1 MLHLAKIQ
9 TIKDGEFYVKVNDT
23 LIKLYEGD
31 TINLNDTI
39 VSAKSNVVSVQIV
52 VLLDTHD
59 IVTINS
65 QGEIKLDTSLFND
78 TFENEELAFNSDAIN
93 DGFSAW
99 ANAKVDIKLLTQ
111 EEKNSIVEENIITE
125 DDSIISDSETLTEKF
140 LQRDNR
146 QTHVSANYDGQSALN
161 FNRIF
166 TSFNDD
172 KILADLLNRKNFDS
186 SKTLINTQNIPQII
200 LSSPPPPG
208 KFTMFRGLISKD
220 ENGIVIKDKILDD
233 ITPKV
238 DKPTTLSFV
247 QKLDED
253 LDTTIK
259 NTQIREEQAITED
272 KVLGEFAAKLDKPVS
287 LGFVQKLDEDFKV
300 DVEISRTVDTYQQDD
315 IPKVT
320 PIAKVLNPNMQAVK
334 PIELGVIDKKV
345 AIKQE
350 QDVIDKNVQTEKEQ
364 DIILKAENTE
374 LKLDNP
380 VALGLVQ
387 EIDKDLKVGIEI
399 LKTDDIYKQED
410 TQETISITKVS
421 NSNAEQINS
430 KADIIISG
438 DKLDSKITTKV
449 TSNQETIDTN
459 TNLSKLKSVKIYAE
473 NSYGNGYKS
482 SISIF
487 ENKGYH
493 QRGFGITTTDPSGKI
508 VKTVTGDAKEITNK
522 EKLVVEFDNPTDS
535 VDIALGWRAPYETA
549 KLIFKEG
556 GKNIGYAKVSGGAMP
571 KTVDFTRIIDSHK
584 TGAERESTIEYFDS
598 NNHKIKTEHSA
609 YRLDQHDLL
618 HKFEFPKLNGKER
631 IFDKVEITGF
641 DKDDD
646 FLLDV
651 IKYHQNIAE
660 FNIQVDKKYALKGE
674 VVAIMKVEEKEY
686 KVPIDT
692 NGHGKLKVPVKNL
705 DNDLS
710 KVNIKYVEMKDT
722 ENENLIINKSEDFDD
737 IKANNLSLSLKDVLK
752 IKGDEHSIKISGDTF
767 DKVTFKNDV
776 GKDGKGTWI
785 KISGNDGYDI
795 YINDAD
801 PTLKVKVEQIISDG
815 ITN

>member
-39 VSAKSNVVSVQIV
+39 VSAKSNTLSAQIV

-99 ANAKVDIKLLTQ
+99 ANAKVDVKLLTQ
-111 EEKNSIVEENIITE
+111 EEKNSIVEENIIAE

-140 LQRDNR
+140 DQRDNR
-146 QTHVSANYDGQSALN
+146 QIHVSANYDGQSVLN
-161 FNRIF
+161 FNRVF

-172 KILADLLNRKNFDS
+172 KILADLLNRKNFDN

-200 LSSPPPPG
+200 LSSPPPG
-208 KFTMFRGLISKD
+208 KLTMFRSFISKD
-220 ENGIVIKDKILDD
+220 ENSIVTKDKILDN
-233 ITPKV
+233 IAPKV

-272 KVLGEFAAKLDKPVS
+272 KVLGEFAPKVDRPVA
-287 LGFVQKLDEDFKV
+287 LGPVQEINKDFKV

-320 PIAKVLNPNMQAVK
+320 PIAKVLNPNLQAVK
-334 PIELGVIDKKV
+334 PNNEDL
-345 AIKQE
+345 
-350 QDVIDKNVQTEKEQ
+350 DVIDKNVQTEKEQ

-387 EIDKDLKVGIEI
+387 ELDKDLKVDVEI
-399 LKTDDIYKQED
+399 SKADDIYKQED
-410 TQETISITKVS
+410 AQETISITKVS
-421 NSNAEQINS
+421 NSNTEQINS
-430 KADIIISG
+430 KLDIIISG

-459 TNLSKLKSVKIYAE
+459 TNLSKLKGVKIYAE
-473 NSYGNGYKS
+473 NFYGNGYKS
-482 SISIF
+482 SIAIF

-493 QRGFGITTTDPSGKI
+493 QKGFGITTIDPSGKI

-522 EKLVVEFDNPTDS
+522 EKLVVEFDNPTNS

-549 KLIFKEG
+549 KLIFKES
-556 GKNIGYAKVSGGAMP
+556 GKAIGYAKISGGTMP
-571 KTVDFTRIIDSHK
+571 RTVDFTRIIDSHK
-584 TGAERESTIEYFDS
+584 TGGERESTIEYFDS
-598 NNHKIKTEHSA
+598 NNHKIKTEHSG
-609 YRLDQHDLL
+609 YRLDQHDPL

-646 FLLDV
+646 FLLDA

-660 FNIQVDKKYALKGE
+660 FDIQVDKKYALKSE
-674 VVAIMKVEEKEY
+674 VVAIMEVEEKEY

-692 NGHGKLKVPVKNL
+692 NGYGKLKVPVKNL
-705 DNDLS
+705 SNDLS

-722 ENENLIINKSEDFDD
+722 ENENLIVNKSEDFDD
-737 IKANNLSLSLKDVLK
+737 GKANNLTLSLKDVLK
-752 IKGDEHSIKISGDTF
+752 IKGDDHNIKISGDTF

-776 GKDGKGTWI
+776 GKDGKGTWS

-801 PTLKVKVEQIISDG
+801 PALKVKVEQIISDG